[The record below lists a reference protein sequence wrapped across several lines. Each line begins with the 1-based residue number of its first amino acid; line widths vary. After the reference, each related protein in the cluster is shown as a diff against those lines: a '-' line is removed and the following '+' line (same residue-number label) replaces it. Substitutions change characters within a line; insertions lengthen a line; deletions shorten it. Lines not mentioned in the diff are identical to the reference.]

1 MCSCYKVAG
10 FLFNL
15 PKQATRLGTLD
26 VMLHTVSF
34 NLNSSLF
41 CNISQL
47 RCIICSAQ
55 FCCYRNAEMH
65 SVLCCVLYIITSA
78 RACPVLL
85 LQKCSSSWSVQASTL
100 SFICALL
107 CFATT
112 DNFFAFSAPFCLA
125 VAAAAVQSPTFSFI
139 CAATVSFAV
148 SSALLCLAAAV

>member
-65 SVLCCVLYIITSA
+65 SVLCCVLYIISSA

-85 LQKCSSSWSVQASTL
+85 LQKCSSSWSVQSSTL
-100 SFICALL
+100 SFIVLLQSGIVPSLYIEGVPLL
-107 CFATT
+107 CCLQ
-112 DNFFAFSAPFCLA
+112 FSHPP
-125 VAAAAVQSPTFSFI
+125 SYS
-139 CAATVSFAV
+139 
-148 SSALLCLAAAV
+148 LCCHSQG